1 MFWDEVNENNSSLF
15 DTNNTE
21 DLRQYILNYVGTA
34 YNAVPD
40 CDRGRLCISA
50 MLGDIESASRERL
63 IEIAEML
70 EIL

>member
-1 MFWDEVNENNSSLF
+1 MFWNEDKDSLF

-21 DLRQYILNYVGTA
+21 DLRQYIMNYVGTA

-40 CDRGRLCISA
+40 CDRGRICISA
-50 MLGDIESASRERL
+50 MIGDIESASRERL

-70 EIL
+70 EIM